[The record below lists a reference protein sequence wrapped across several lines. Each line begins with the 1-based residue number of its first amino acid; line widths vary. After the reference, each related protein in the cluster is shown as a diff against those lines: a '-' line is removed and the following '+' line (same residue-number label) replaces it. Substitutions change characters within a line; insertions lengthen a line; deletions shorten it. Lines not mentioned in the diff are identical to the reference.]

1 MEMESTPIN
10 CSQTP
15 TPTAP
20 TKSASR
26 LARTTPCS
34 VQGKDPPPHLDLV
47 VSPSPKKPPPYTSSA
62 SSLPLRELLL
72 LSPSPSRKPR
82 VRLADRIDMAA
93 AAAAEEGEP
102 TGSRRRSK
110 NRGSQVGGL
119 GCASPRNTRRLRR
132 RTEVDYREERDLI
145 EELGKPRRRKTG
157 GGGRSR
163 KEKLSSSVSAA
174 KADDYNGS
182 NLDRLAAC
190 MHDLVMWE
198 DVAKSSLW
206 FGVGCLCFLSSCFAK
221 GINFRNNNE
230 NEREVRLRE
239 EDILRLGRLILPA
252 ANLAISKTR
261 KLFSGEPSMTLKV
274 IPFLLLG
281 AEYGHFITLRRL
293 FALGFFVSFT
303 IPKLYSC
310 YSNQITQKV
319 DNTKCRMLE
328 TWGCCS
334 HKKIVTA
341 SAVTAFWNL
350 SSVRTRIFT
359 VFIVLVILRC
369 CRQHI
374 VLKKEEDA
382 AAEEEVL
389 EEKEAA
395 AEVVREEDDDA
406 AEEDIEE
413 QQEEQEEE
421 ALMPLVLA
429 TDQVKSLTSY
439 EMCSRRINESNWIL
453 GFKLFLLRSFSE
465 MATVPEK
472 KKPVFVKVGTL
483 TPGTTGHNL
492 TVKVVESKDVPA
504 PKPRR
509 GPLSLSQRPV
519 RPTRI
524 AECLVGDDTGSIV
537 FTARNEQVDLMT
549 PGATVILRNAK
560 IDMFK
565 GTMRLAV
572 DKWGRVEVTEP
583 AEFEVKEGNNLSL
596 IEYELVNV

>member
-1 MEMESTPIN
+1 
-10 CSQTP
+10 
-15 TPTAP
+15 
-20 TKSASR
+20 
-26 LARTTPCS
+26 
-34 VQGKDPPPHLDLV
+34 
-47 VSPSPKKPPPYTSSA
+47 
-62 SSLPLRELLL
+62 
-72 LSPSPSRKPR
+72 
-82 VRLADRIDMAA
+82 MAA

-163 KEKLSSSVSAA
+163 KEKLSSSVSAFPE
-174 KADDYNGS
+174 ADDYDGS
-182 NLDRLAAC
+182 NLDRLGAC
-190 MHDLVMWE
+190 IHDLVMWE

-395 AEVVREEDDDA
+395 
-406 AEEDIEE
+406 EEDIEE

-429 TDQVKSLTSY
+429 TDQVKSL
-439 EMCSRRINESNWIL
+439 
-453 GFKLFLLRSFSE
+453 
-465 MATVPEK
+465 
-472 KKPVFVKVGTL
+472 
-483 TPGTTGHNL
+483 
-492 TVKVVESKDVPA
+492 
-504 PKPRR
+504 
-509 GPLSLSQRPV
+509 
-519 RPTRI
+519 
-524 AECLVGDDTGSIV
+524 
-537 FTARNEQVDLMT
+537 
-549 PGATVILRNAK
+549 
-560 IDMFK
+560 
-565 GTMRLAV
+565 
-572 DKWGRVEVTEP
+572 
-583 AEFEVKEGNNLSL
+583 
-596 IEYELVNV
+596 